1 VKTGNTANK
10 GEGLMIGEVIKITWK
25 KILRTSQLQVVI
37 LLAYLLYCLYLIFFA
52 RSPEQGA
59 DNMGLIFAFL
69 SVLLSGGLIRD
80 EFESREID
88 PLIVRF
94 RISDLFWGKFL
105 SVIILILL
113 SYILVALACLVGL
126 AINHEWSDAGQILK
140 ILGRHLVPTIYI
152 SSAGFFLACFL
163 KGVMNFVSILLIEV
177 AASYASEKFFQMSEL
192 LERSQSGRFNLATA
206 YIQIFMPGWKGN
218 FGWQL
223 IYLLILSALFI
234 FLSYVVF
241 KSMATKNNLQVAPS
255 PENGELLALRVRG
268 LKKTYK
274 EGFLSRKGK
283 EALKGVDFSIPR
295 NKLTGF
301 LGPNGAGKTT
311 TLRIILN
318 LLKPQAGQVIYIPEK
333 TNSLPAANPKI
344 GYLQESAS
352 LYPFLTVKEML
363 LFAARGAGLS
373 RSEASERVPT
383 LVDKLGLN
391 EHLNRRIKTLSKGT
405 VQKVAFGVATIG
417 QPDLLI
423 FDEPYTGLDPIIMYE
438 IRNLILELKARGT
451 TIFLSSHILPEV
463 ERVCDEVVLINK
475 GKIVCSGEIEKL
487 KTSWRVYQLLKSREE
502 LAARLTEKLG
512 QNLSGVGFS
521 YFTSLN
527 LEPVLQE
534 ESLVEELKQI
544 PSPDMEKIFLDGV
557 VGS

>member
-1 VKTGNTANK
+1 
-10 GEGLMIGEVIKITWK
+10 MIGEVIKITWK
-25 KILRTSQLQVVI
+25 KILRTSQLQVTIVV
-37 LLAYLLYCLYLIFFA
+37 AYLLYCLYIVFFA
-52 RSPEQGA
+52 RSPEA
-59 DNMGLIFAFL
+59 AASDMGMSFAFL

-80 EFESREID
+80 EFESKQID
-88 PLIVRF
+88 PLVVRF
-94 RISDLFWGKFL
+94 QRSDLFWGKFL
-105 SVIILILL
+105 AVLILVL
-113 SYILVALACLVGL
+113 LAYILVGGASFIGL
-126 AINHEWSDAGQILK
+126 AITHDWSAAHEILRM
-140 ILGRHLVPTIYI
+140 LARGLVLTIYL
-152 SSAGFFLACFL
+152 SSAGFLLAGL
-163 KGVMNFVSILLIEV
+163 VKGVLNFVGVLFISLVLALLFSDVFAGEELLRSGELRHLSLNNLLI
-177 AASYASEKFFQMSEL
+177 
-192 LERSQSGRFNLATA
+192 LAFVPDWVEGLA
-206 YIQIFMPGWKGN
+206 
-218 FGWQL
+218 WQL
-223 IYLLILSALFI
+223 IYLLILSALLI
-234 FLSYVVF
+234 FLSWLVF
-241 KSMATKNNLQVAPS
+241 KSLASKHNLLVAS
-255 PENGELLALRVRG
+255 NPESFGEKALSICG

-274 EGFLSRKGK
+274 EGFLNRKGK
-283 EALKGVDFSIPR
+283 EALKGVDFSITR

-318 LLKPQAGQVIYIPEK
+318 LLKPEAGEVTYIPEK
-333 TNSLPAANPKI
+333 KQSLPAATPKI

-373 RSEASERVPT
+373 DSQASELVPA
-383 LVDKLGLN
+383 LVDKLGLS

-463 ERVCDEVVLINK
+463 ERACDEVVLINK

-487 KTSWRVYQLLKSREE
+487 KTSWRVYQLLQSREE
-502 LAARLTEKLG
+502 LAARLSEKLG
-512 QNLSGVGFS
+512 ENLSGVNFGYFS
-521 YFTSLN
+521 SLN
-527 LEPVLQE
+527 LGPVLQD
-534 ESLVEELKQI
+534 ESLTEELKQI

-557 VGS
+557 AGS

>member
-1 VKTGNTANK
+1 
-10 GEGLMIGEVIKITWK
+10 MIGEVIKITWK

-283 EALKGVDFSIPR
+283 EALKGVDFSI
-295 NKLTGF
+295 L
-301 LGPNGAGKTT
+301 
-311 TLRIILN
+311 
-318 LLKPQAGQVIYIPEK
+318 
-333 TNSLPAANPKI
+333 
-344 GYLQESAS
+344 
-352 LYPFLTVKEML
+352 
-363 LFAARGAGLS
+363 
-373 RSEASERVPT
+373 
-383 LVDKLGLN
+383 
-391 EHLNRRIKTLSKGT
+391 
-405 VQKVAFGVATIG
+405 
-417 QPDLLI
+417 
-423 FDEPYTGLDPIIMYE
+423 E
-438 IRNLILELKARGT
+438 I
-451 TIFLSSHILPEV
+451 S
-463 ERVCDEVVLINK
+463 
-475 GKIVCSGEIEKL
+475 
-487 KTSWRVYQLLKSREE
+487 
-502 LAARLTEKLG
+502 
-512 QNLSGVGFS
+512 
-521 YFTSLN
+521 
-527 LEPVLQE
+527 
-534 ESLVEELKQI
+534 
-544 PSPDMEKIFLDGV
+544 
-557 VGS
+557 

>member
-1 VKTGNTANK
+1 VGV
-10 GEGLMIGEVIKITWK
+10 LFISLV
-25 KILRTSQLQVVI
+25 L
-37 LLAYLLYCLYLIFFA
+37 
-52 RSPEQGA
+52 
-59 DNMGLIFAFL
+59 
-69 SVLLSGGLIRD
+69 VLL
-80 EFESREID
+80 F
-88 PLIVRF
+88 
-94 RISDLFWGKFL
+94 SDLFAGEELLRSGELRHL
-105 SVIILILL
+105 SLNNLFILA
-113 SYILVALACLVGL
+113 LVPDWVEGL
-126 AINHEWSDAGQILK
+126 A
-140 ILGRHLVPTIYI
+140 
-152 SSAGFFLACFL
+152 
-163 KGVMNFVSILLIEV
+163 
-177 AASYASEKFFQMSEL
+177 
-192 LERSQSGRFNLATA
+192 
-206 YIQIFMPGWKGN
+206 
-218 FGWQL
+218 WQL
-223 IYLLILSALFI
+223 IYLLILSALLV
-234 FLSYVVF
+234 FLSYAVF
-241 KSMATKNNLQVAPS
+241 KSMATKNNLRVAS
-255 PENGELLALRVRG
+255 RPEDFGRMALKVRG

-274 EGFLSRKGK
+274 EGFLNRKGK

-318 LLKPQAGQVIYIPEK
+318 LLKPQAGEVIYIPEK
-333 TNSLPAANPKI
+333 AEPLSAAKPKI

-373 RSEASERVPT
+373 RSQASELVLA

-391 EHLNRRIKTLSKGT
+391 EHLNRRIKTLSKGM

-417 QPDLLI
+417 QPDILI

-502 LAARLTEKLG
+502 LAARLSEKLG
-512 QNLSGVGFS
+512 ENLTGVKFS
-521 YFTSLN
+521 YFASLN
-527 LEPVLQE
+527 LEPALQDE
-534 ESLVEELKQI
+534 RLVEELKQI

-557 VGS
+557 AGS

>member
-1 VKTGNTANK
+1 
-10 GEGLMIGEVIKITWK
+10 MIGEVIKVTWK
-25 KILRTSQLQVVI
+25 KILRTSQLQVTIVV
-37 LLAYLLYCLYLIFFA
+37 AYLLYCLYLVFFA
-52 RSPEQGA
+52 RSPEA
-59 DNMGLIFAFL
+59 AASDMGMSFAFL

-80 EFESREID
+80 EFESKQID
-88 PLIVRF
+88 PLVVRF
-94 RISDLFWGKFL
+94 QLSDLFWGKFL
-105 SVIILILL
+105 AVLILVL
-113 SYILVALACLVGL
+113 LAYILVGGASFIGL
-126 AINHEWSDAGQILK
+126 AITHDWSAAHEILRM
-140 ILGRHLVPTIYI
+140 LARGLVLTIYL
-152 SSAGFFLACFL
+152 SSAGFLLAGL
-163 KGVMNFVSILLIEV
+163 VKGVLNFVGVLFISLVLALLFSDVFAGEELLRSGELRHLSLNNLLI
-177 AASYASEKFFQMSEL
+177 
-192 LERSQSGRFNLATA
+192 LAFVPDWVEGLA
-206 YIQIFMPGWKGN
+206 
-218 FGWQL
+218 WQL
-223 IYLLILSALFI
+223 IYLLILSALLV
-234 FLSYVVF
+234 FLSYAVF
-241 KSMATKNNLQVAPS
+241 KSMATKNNLRVAS
-255 PENGELLALRVRG
+255 RPEDFGRMALKVRG

-274 EGFLSRKGK
+274 EGFLNRKGK

-318 LLKPQAGQVIYIPEK
+318 LLKPQAGEVIYIPEK
-333 TNSLPAANPKI
+333 AEPLSAAKPKI

-373 RSEASERVPT
+373 RSQASELVLA

-391 EHLNRRIKTLSKGT
+391 EHLNRRIKTLSKGM

-417 QPDLLI
+417 QPDILI

-502 LAARLTEKLG
+502 LAARLSEKLG
-512 QNLSGVGFS
+512 ENLTGVKFS
-521 YFTSLN
+521 YFASLN
-527 LEPVLQE
+527 LEPALQDE
-534 ESLVEELKQI
+534 RLVEELKQI

-557 VGS
+557 AGS

>member
-1 VKTGNTANK
+1 
-10 GEGLMIGEVIKITWK
+10 MIGEVIKVTWK
-25 KILRTSQLQVVI
+25 KILRTSQLQVTIVV
-37 LLAYLLYCLYLIFFA
+37 AYLLYCLYLVFFA
-52 RSPEQGA
+52 RSPEA
-59 DNMGLIFAFL
+59 AASDMGMSFAFL

-80 EFESREID
+80 EFESKQID
-88 PLIVRF
+88 PLVVRF
-94 RISDLFWGKFL
+94 QLSDLFWGKL
-105 SVIILILL
+105 LAVLILVL
-113 SYILVALACLVGL
+113 LAYILVGGASFIGL
-126 AINHEWSDAGQILK
+126 AITHDWSAAHEILRM
-140 ILGRHLVPTIYI
+140 LARGLVLTIYL
-152 SSAGFFLACFL
+152 SSAGFLLAGL
-163 KGVMNFVSILLIEV
+163 VKGVLNFVGVLFISLVLALLFSDVFAGEELLRSGELRHLSLNNLLI
-177 AASYASEKFFQMSEL
+177 
-192 LERSQSGRFNLATA
+192 LAFVPDWVEGLA
-206 YIQIFMPGWKGN
+206 
-218 FGWQL
+218 WQL
-223 IYLLILSALFI
+223 IYLLILSALLV
-234 FLSYVVF
+234 FLSYAVF
-241 KSMATKNNLQVAPS
+241 KSMATKNNLRVAS
-255 PENGELLALRVRG
+255 RPEDFGRMALKVRG

-274 EGFLSRKGK
+274 EGFLNRKGK

-318 LLKPQAGQVIYIPEK
+318 LLKPQAGEVIYIPEK
-333 TNSLPAANPKI
+333 AEPLSAAKPKI

-373 RSEASERVPT
+373 RSQASELVLA

-391 EHLNRRIKTLSKGT
+391 EHLNRRIKTLSKGM

-417 QPDLLI
+417 QPDILI

-502 LAARLTEKLG
+502 LAARLSEKLG
-512 QNLSGVGFS
+512 ENLTGVKFS
-521 YFTSLN
+521 YFASLN
-527 LEPVLQE
+527 LEPALQDE
-534 ESLVEELKQI
+534 RLVEELKQI
-544 PSPDMEKIFLDGV
+544 PSPDMEKIFLDSV
-557 VGS
+557 VGA

>member
-1 VKTGNTANK
+1 
-10 GEGLMIGEVIKITWK
+10 MIGEVIKVTWK

-37 LLAYLLYCLYLIFFA
+37 VLAYLLYCLYLIFFV

-88 PLIVRF
+88 PLVVRF

-113 SYILVALACLVGL
+113 SYILVAFACLVGL
-126 AINHEWSDAGQILK
+126 AISHEWLDVSRILK
-140 ILGRHLVPTIYI
+140 ILGRRLVPTIYI
-152 SSAGFFLACFL
+152 CSAGFFLACFL
-163 KGVMNFVSILLIEV
+163 KGVMNFVGIILLEV
-177 AASYASEKFFQMSEL
+177 SGTFVFEKYFQMSQM
-192 LERSQSGRFNLATA
+192 LERSQLGTFNPTNVF
-206 YIQIFMPGWKGN
+206 IQTFMPVWTGN

-223 IYLLILSALFI
+223 IYLLLLSTLLI
-234 FLSYVVF
+234 FLSWLVF
-241 KSMATKNNLQVAPS
+241 KSLASKHNLLVAS
-255 PENGELLALRVRG
+255 NPESFGEKALSICG

-274 EGFLSRKGK
+274 EGFLNRKGK
-283 EALKGVDFSIPR
+283 EALKGVDFSITR

-318 LLKPQAGQVIYIPEK
+318 LLKPEAGEVTYIPEK
-333 TNSLPAANPKI
+333 KQSLPAATPKI

-373 RSEASERVPT
+373 DSQASELVPA
-383 LVDKLGLN
+383 LVDKLGLS

-487 KTSWRVYQLLKSREE
+487 KTSWRVYQLLKNK
-502 LAARLTEKLG
+502 ADFATRLSEKLG
-512 QNLSGVGFS
+512 ENLSGVNFG

-527 LEPVLQE
+527 LEPVLQD
-534 ESLVEELKQI
+534 ESLTEELKQI

-557 VGS
+557 AGS

>member
-1 VKTGNTANK
+1 
-10 GEGLMIGEVIKITWK
+10 MIGEVIKITWK

-52 RSPEQGA
+52 GSAEQGA
-59 DNMGLIFAFL
+59 ANMGLIFAFL

-88 PLIVRF
+88 PLVVRF
-94 RISDLFWGKFL
+94 KISDLFWGKFL
-105 SVIILILL
+105 SVITLILL
-113 SYILVALACLVGL
+113 SYILVAFACLIGL
-126 AINHEWSDAGQILK
+126 VISHEWSDAGQILK
-140 ILGRHLVPTIYI
+140 LLGRQLVPTIYI
-152 SSAGFFLACFL
+152 CSAGFFLACLL
-163 KGVMNFVSILLIEV
+163 KGVMNFVSIILIEV
-177 AASYASEKFFQMSEL
+177 AASFALEKFFQMSEQ
-192 LERSQSGRFNLATA
+192 LERSQPGTFNLATV
-206 YIQIFMPGWKGN
+206 YIQIFMPGWRGN

-223 IYLLILSALFI
+223 IYLLIISALLV

-255 PENGELLALRVRG
+255 PENGGLLAIRVRG

-274 EGFLSRKGK
+274 EGFLNRKGK

-318 LLKPQAGQVIYIPEK
+318 LLKPQAGEVIYIPEK
-333 TNSLPAANPKI
+333 AKPLSAANPKI

-373 RSEASERVPT
+373 RSQASELVPT
-383 LVDKLGLN
+383 LVDKLGLS

-417 QPDLLI
+417 QPDILI

-463 ERVCDEVVLINK
+463 ERVCDAVVLINK

-487 KTSWRVYQLLKSREE
+487 KTSWRVYQLLKRKEE
-502 LAARLTEKLG
+502 LTSRLSEKLG
-512 QNLSGVGFS
+512 ENLTGVNFS
-521 YFTSLN
+521 YFARLN
-527 LEPVLQE
+527 LEPVLQD
-534 ESLVEELKQI
+534 ESLTEELKQI
-544 PSPDMEKIFLDGV
+544 PSPDMEKLFLDSV
-557 VGS
+557 VSS